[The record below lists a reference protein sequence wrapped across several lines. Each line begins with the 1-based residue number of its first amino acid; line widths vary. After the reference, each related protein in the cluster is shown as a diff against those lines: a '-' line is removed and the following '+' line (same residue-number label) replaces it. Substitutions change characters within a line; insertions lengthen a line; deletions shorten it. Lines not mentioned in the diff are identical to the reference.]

1 MMYDILGGERDLPY
15 RMTSGKALKIEL
27 FPKLTSNDNQE

>member
-27 FPKLTSNDNQE
+27 FHQVNIKW